1 MTEDV
6 VVLFSTPFTNLT
18 LVLLVFALG
27 IFVWLTARS
36 RNIKSFQF
44 QISIFIL
51 IWITG
56 EIVDLLGEEGLV
68 EVFSISEIGIYLHVL
83 AMGMFSAMLW
93 IRYYLSEKRGKR
105 LADAL
110 QEG

>member
-1 MTEDV
+1 MTEEI
-6 VVLFSTPFTNLT
+6 LFSSSFGNPT
-18 LVLLVFALG
+18 LILLVVALG

-44 QISIFIL
+44 QISMFIL

-56 EIVDLLGEEGLV
+56 EIVDLLGEEGVV
-68 EVFSISEIGIYLHVL
+68 ELFSTNEI
-83 AMGMFSAMLW
+83 SAMLW
-93 IRYYLSEKRGKR
+93 IRFYLSEKSGKKI
-105 LADAL
+105 ADTL

>member
-1 MTEDV
+1 MIEDA
-6 VVLFSTPFTNLT
+6 LISSFGSLT
-18 LVLLVFALG
+18 LVLLVIALG

-56 EIVDLLGEEGLV
+56 EVIDLLGEEGVIQL
-68 EVFSISEIGIYLHVL
+68 FSTSEIGIYVHVL
-83 AMGMFSAMLW
+83 AMAMFSGMIW
-93 IRYYLSEKRGKR
+93 IRFYLSEKTGKR
-105 LADAL
+105 IADAL

>member
-1 MTEDV
+1 MIEDT
-6 VVLFSTPFTNLT
+6 LFSSFGSLT
-18 LVLLVFALG
+18 LILLVIALG

-36 RNIKSFQF
+36 RNIKTFQF

-56 EIVDLLGEEGLV
+56 EIIDLLGEEGVIQL
-68 EVFSISEIGIYLHVL
+68 FSTSEIGMYVHVL
-83 AMGMFSAMLW
+83 AMAMFSGMIW
-93 IRYYLSEKRGKR
+93 IRFYLSEKTGKR
-105 LADAL
+105 IADAL

>member
-1 MTEDV
+1 MIED
-6 VVLFSTPFTNLT
+6 VLFSSFGSLT
-18 LVLLVFALG
+18 LVLLVIAIG

-36 RNIKSFQF
+36 RNLKSFQF

-56 EIVDLLGEEGLV
+56 EIIDLLGEEGVIQL
-68 EVFSISEIGIYLHVL
+68 FSTTEIGMYVHVL
-83 AMGMFSAMLW
+83 AMAMFSGMIW
-93 IRYYLSEKRGKR
+93 IRFYLSEKSGKR
-105 LADAL
+105 MADAL

>member
-1 MTEDV
+1 MIEDA
-6 VVLFSTPFTNLT
+6 LISSFGSLT
-18 LVLLVFALG
+18 LVLLVIALG
-27 IFVWLTARS
+27 VFVWLTARS

-56 EIVDLLGEEGLV
+56 EVIDLLGEEGVIQL
-68 EVFSISEIGIYLHVL
+68 FSTSEIGIYVHVL
-83 AMGMFSAMLW
+83 AMAMFSGMIW
-93 IRYYLSEKRGKR
+93 IRFYLSEKTGKR
-105 LADAL
+105 IADAL

>member
-1 MTEDV
+1 MIEGI
-6 VVLFSTPFTNLT
+6 VLFPSSFVNLT
-18 LVLLVFALG
+18 FVLLVISLG

-36 RNIKSFQF
+36 RNIKSFLF

-56 EIVDLLGEEGLV
+56 EIVDFIGEGG
-68 EVFSISEIGIYLHVL
+68 VFELFSPSEIGMYVHVL
-83 AMGMFSAMLW
+83 AMAMFSAMIW
-93 IRYYLSEKRGKR
+93 IRYYISEKRGKR
-105 LADAL
+105 MAGAL

>member
-1 MTEDV
+1 MIEDL
-6 VVLFSTPFTNLT
+6 LFFSLDSLT
-18 LVLLVFALG
+18 LVLLVIALG

-44 QISIFIL
+44 QISMFIL

-56 EIVDLLGEEGLV
+56 EIVDLLGEEGVV
-68 EVFSISEIGIYLHVL
+68 ELFSTSEIGMYVHVL
-83 AMGMFSAMLW
+83 AMAMFSAMLW
-93 IRYYLSEKRGKR
+93 IRFYLSQKSGKR
-105 LADAL
+105 IADAL

>member
-1 MTEDV
+1 MTEDL
-6 VVLFSTPFTNLT
+6 VLFSSSFGNLT
-18 LVLLVFALG
+18 LVLLVIALG

-44 QISIFIL
+44 QISMFIL

-56 EIVDLLGEEGLV
+56 EIVDLLGEEGVV
-68 EVFSISEIGIYLHVL
+68 ELFSTSEIGMYVHVL
-83 AMGMFSAMLW
+83 AMAMFSAMLW
-93 IRYYLSEKRGKR
+93 IRFYLSEKSGKR
-105 LADAL
+105 IADTL